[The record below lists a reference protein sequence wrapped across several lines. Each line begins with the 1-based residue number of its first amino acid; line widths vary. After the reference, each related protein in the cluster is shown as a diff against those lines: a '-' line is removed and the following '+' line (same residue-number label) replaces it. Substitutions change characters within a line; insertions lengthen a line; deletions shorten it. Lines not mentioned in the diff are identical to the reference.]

1 MAELTPMMKQY
12 LQIKQST
19 PDCILFFRLGD
30 FYEMFFEDAKLVSG
44 ELGLTLT
51 SRDRDK
57 DEDNRIPMCGIPY
70 HASESYIARL
80 LSKGY
85 KVAICEQT
93 EDPALAK
100 GLVSRDVVRIIT
112 PGTLIDSS
120 MLEERRPNYI
130 SAVYLDDSGGSVC
143 FCDISTGE
151 FVLASFIGD
160 DAPDHIINELVRYGP
175 AEAILC
181 SEAGSRS
188 EIQGMLKNGLG
199 CTVLI
204 SDTYFEPGSA
214 LELFKRHFGAE
225 AANRNLGNTPVI
237 CGAGGLLAYLHETQK
252 TELGHI
258 NEIGFYTSGQYM
270 ELDYQTRRN
279 LELTETLRSRD
290 KRGSLLWVLDRT
302 KTAMGGR
309 LLRSW
314 IERPLLSPVLIK
326 KRLNAVNELTCETVA
341 RGELI
346 ELLRRVDDMERLI
359 GRIVYGNCNC
369 RDLAALASSAE
380 ILPEIKAYLKPMK
393 SALLSKLSNLDELH
407 DICGMISEAICDSPP
422 ISLREGGLIR
432 SGFNEEVD
440 RLRSL
445 TENTRDEVAA
455 IEAYERERTGIK
467 KLRVG
472 YNKVFGYYIEM
483 PRSRS
488 EQIPDDY
495 IRKQT
500 LVNSER
506 FVTERLKNL
515 EAELLTARDRL
526 YELEYRLFCEL
537 REKILDNADRIKKT
551 ASDIATLDVLCSL
564 AEVAVRNGYCMPEV
578 DVSDTLDIRDG
589 RHPVVE
595 KARKDSLFV
604 PNDTYLD
611 CEDSRVVIITG
622 PNMAGKSTYMRQTA
636 LIALM
641 AQTGS
646 FVPASSA
653 HIGIIDR
660 IFTRVGASDDLS
672 AGQSTFMVEMTEVA
686 SILKNA
692 TRNSLLI
699 LDEIGRGTSTYDGMA
714 IARAV
719 LEYCADK
726 KTLGAK
732 TMFATHYHELT
743 ELESIVPGVK
753 NYNIAVKKRGDDII
767 FLRKIIA
774 GGADESYGIEVA
786 KLAGVPETVIK
797 RAKTILQALE
807 RGDGGKPD
815 KRFAPVDEDDQMTLE
830 DLGRNDIIDK
840 LRNTDINTITPIEAM
855 NLLFELKKE
864 LL

>member
-12 LQIKQST
+12 LQIKQTT

-30 FYEMFFEDAKLVSG
+30 FYEMFFEDARLVSN

-57 DEDNRIPMCGIPY
+57 DEEDRIPMCGVPY
-70 HASESYIARL
+70 HASESYIAKL
-80 LSKGY
+80 LAKGY

-100 GLVSRDVVRIIT
+100 GLVNREVLRIIT

-130 SAVYLDDSGGSVC
+130 SAVFLDDSGGSVC
-143 FCDISTGE
+143 FCEISTGE
-151 FVLASFIGD
+151 FALAGFIGD
-160 DAPDHIINELVRYGP
+160 DAPEHISNELVRYGP

-181 SEAGSRS
+181 SRAGQNN
-188 EIQGMLKNGLG
+188 EIHNILKNGLA
-199 CTVLI
+199 CSVLI
-204 SDTYFEPGSA
+204 SDKYFEPEGA
-214 LELFKRHFGAE
+214 LELFRRHFGAE
-225 AANRNLGNTPVI
+225 SADKNLGNMPVI

-252 TELGHI
+252 TQLDHI
-258 NEIGFYTSGQYM
+258 NEINFYTTGQYM
-270 ELDYQTRRN
+270 ELDFQTRRN
-279 LELTETLRSRD
+279 LELTETLRSRE
-290 KRGSLLWVLDRT
+290 KRGSLLWVLDKT
-302 KTAMGGR
+302 KTSMGGR

-314 IERPLLSPVLIK
+314 IERPLLSPVNIK

-346 ELLRRVDDMERLI
+346 ELLRQVDDMERLI

-369 RDLAALASSAE
+369 RDLVALASSGE
-380 ILPEIKAYLKPMK
+380 ILPEIKAFLKPMK
-393 SALLSKLSNLDELH
+393 SAMLSKLANLDELT
-407 DICGMISEAICDSPP
+407 DICRMISEAICDCPP
-422 ISLREGGLIR
+422 ITLREGGLIR
-432 SGFNEEVD
+432 SGHNEEVD
-440 RLRSL
+440 RLRAM
-445 TENTRDEVAA
+445 TENAKGEVAA
-455 IEAYERERTGIK
+455 IEAHERERTGIK
-467 KLRVG
+467 NLKVG

-483 PRSRS
+483 PRSRR

-506 FVTERLKNL
+506 FITERLKNL

-526 YELEYRLFCEL
+526 YELEYKLFGEL
-537 REKILDNADRIKKT
+537 REKVLNSADRVKKT
-551 ASDIATLDVLCSL
+551 AIDIATLDVLCSL

-578 DVSDTLDIRDG
+578 DVSDILDIRDG

-595 KARKDSLFV
+595 AAQKDSLFV
-604 PNDTYLD
+604 PNDTFLD

-641 AQTGS
+641 AQIGS
-646 FVPASSA
+646 FVPAASA

-660 IFTRVGASDDLS
+660 IFTRVGAADDLA

-692 TRNSLLI
+692 TRSSLLI

-726 KTLGAK
+726 KYLGAK

-743 ELESIVPGVK
+743 ELENVVPGVK
-753 NYNIAVKKRGDDII
+753 NYSIAAKKRGDDII
-767 FLRKIIA
+767 FLRKIVA
-774 GGADESYGIEVA
+774 GGADESYGVEVA
-786 KLAGVPETVIK
+786 KLAGVPDTVIK
-797 RAKTILQALE
+797 RAKTILRALE
-807 RGDGGKPD
+807 RGDGGKSD
-815 KRFAPVDEDDQMTLE
+815 KRVIPEEDNQLSLE
-830 DLGRNDIIDK
+830 DLSRKDVIDR
-840 LRNTDINTITPIEAM
+840 LRDTDINTITPIEAM